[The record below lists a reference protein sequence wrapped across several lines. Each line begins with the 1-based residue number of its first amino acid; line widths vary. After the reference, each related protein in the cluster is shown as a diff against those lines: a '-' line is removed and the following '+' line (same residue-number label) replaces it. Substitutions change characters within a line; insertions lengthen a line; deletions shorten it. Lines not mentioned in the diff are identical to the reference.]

1 MVRFVLFEPHVS
13 FYFWHVSFWR
23 RCTLRFADYKKQ
35 IPLYSA
41 SVATILQNNESR
53 FRDLEGIAEAV
64 NVLFSKFPVPILPQY
79 K

>member
-1 MVRFVLFEPHVS
+1 MDIVNIQ
-13 FYFWHVSFWR
+13 
-23 RCTLRFADYKKQ
+23 KQ